1 VTRRG
6 WVAFAAASVIW
17 GIPYLFIRVAVR
29 HGVTPLMLA
38 WGRVALGAAVLIVI
52 AWQAGVLPT
61 LKRRWWWLLAYGT
74 AEIAI
79 PFPAIAFGETRISSS
94 LAAIIVAMV
103 PLIVA
108 LLALRFDHSEKP
120 TRARFIGLVV
130 GFSGVVALVGIDIS
144 GHSSELL
151 GAAAVMVGAIGY
163 AIAPMLIKH
172 KLGGID
178 PRAMM
183 AGALAI
189 CTVLLTPGA
198 LLDLPHTLPSAG
210 AIASVV
216 VLGVVCTALGLV
228 VLAILVREV
237 GTGRAMVITYV
248 NPVVAVALGVA
259 LLNERPG
266 AGAFAGLAL
275 ILLGSWLSTG
285 GRLPRRARSTQL
297 TADAPTRS

>member
-1 VTRRG
+1 MTRRG

-17 GIPYLFIRVAVR
+17 GIPYLFIRIAVR
-29 HGVTPLMLA
+29 HGMTPMALA
-38 WGRVALGAAVLIVI
+38 WGRIALGAAVLIPI
-52 AWQAGVLPT
+52 AWRAGVLRT
-61 LKRRWWWLLAYGT
+61 LRGRWWWLAVYGI
-74 AEIAI
+74 AEVAI

-103 PLIVA
+103 PLIGV

-120 TRARFIGLVV
+120 TRARFLGLVV
-130 GFSGVVALVGIDIS
+130 GFGGVVALVGIDVT
-144 GHSSELL
+144 GHPGELL
-151 GAAAVMVGAIGY
+151 GAAAVMVGAVGY

-172 KLGGID
+172 RLGGID

-183 AGALAI
+183 AGALGI
-189 CTVLLTPGA
+189 CTIVLTPGL
-198 LLDLPHTLPSAG
+198 LLDLPSHAPSAG
-210 AIASVV
+210 AFASVA

-248 NPVVAVALGVA
+248 NPVVAVTLGV
-259 LLNERPG
+259 LLLDERPG
-266 AGAFAGLAL
+266 VGAIAGLAL

-285 GRLPRRARSTQL
+285 GRLPRRARTRAL
-297 TADAPTRS
+297 AADAARN